1 MEGHAVAGRGRRPCM
16 VSTNGKPW
24 VEARGADGE
33 TQETLS
39 PPPWAAGIKPGPSL
53 IALVPEH
60 MEGDMASCKA
70 SEPRIVL
77 EMSLD
82 EARAVCVAL
91 GYFSGKDDPTES
103 PFDALHNALSD
114 YDGDNKYFKVE
125 QEQGLHPVVVSLK

>member
-60 MEGDMASCKA
+60 MDL
-70 SEPRIVL
+70 PR
-77 EMSLD
+77 
-82 EARAVCVAL
+82 
-91 GYFSGKDDPTES
+91 
-103 PFDALHNALSD
+103 
-114 YDGDNKYFKVE
+114 
-125 QEQGLHPVVVSLK
+125 VVVPGKADTRDRATTVQTVAAERGRGQGVSLHAQPRTA